1 MFARKLEV
9 CTNVC
14 PHHALLIHADCPYA
28 DTLVHMHFLAGTI
41 LYGGTY
47 LVVLYGVIFNQA
59 LCDRR
64 SIKDVD
70 LQSTF
75 LRKLSDSETW
85 NAF

>member
-1 MFARKLEV
+1 
-9 CTNVC
+9 
-14 PHHALLIHADCPYA
+14 
-28 DTLVHMHFLAGTI
+28 MHFLAGTI

-47 LVVLYGVIFNQA
+47 LVVLYGIIFNQA

-75 LRKLSDSETW
+75 SRKLSDSETW